1 MPGSQSV
8 EEIASAIEQLDQTQ
22 REALLLRMAKIDGLL
37 EELED
42 MADVIRAQRE
52 PSKPF
57 DDFLAELRVESLEQ
71 TT

>member
-8 EEIASAIEQLDQTQ
+8 EEIASAIEQLDQAQ

-42 MADVIRAQRE
+42 MADVIRAQME

-57 DDFLAELRVESLEQ
+57 DDFLSELRAEGHDL
-71 TT
+71 